1 MILET
6 YIRENKIKYVE
17 DPLGALNT
25 IKQFFQSL
33 KKDDKAQVQPLPDW
47 GESYIK
53 AVFMSETDNDFIKG
67 IIEIDVSRIKN
78 LDMTKILV
86 CV

>member
-25 IKQFFQSL
+25 IKQFF
-33 KKDDKAQVQPLPDW
+33 
-47 GESYIK
+47 
-53 AVFMSETDNDFIKG
+53 
-67 IIEIDVSRIKN
+67 
-78 LDMTKILV
+78 
-86 CV
+86 